1 MKTDEQIR
9 ALFENECDRL
19 QEEIHAVMKPPGFET
34 MGDEDLVVCHRA
46 AVAALVATLSQ
57 MFLLIRNPIEREH
70 VRLGALTVLAPI
82 PTTVK
87 ELH

>member
-19 QEEIHAVMKPPGFET
+19 QEAFHDIMKPPGFDH
-34 MGDEDLVVCHRA
+34 MADEDLVVCHRA
-46 AVAALVATLSQ
+46 AVAALVTTLGE
-57 MFLLIRNPIEREH
+57 LLLMIPNPTVREH
-70 VRLGALTVLAPI
+70 VRLGALAVLAPI
-82 PTTVK
+82 PVTK